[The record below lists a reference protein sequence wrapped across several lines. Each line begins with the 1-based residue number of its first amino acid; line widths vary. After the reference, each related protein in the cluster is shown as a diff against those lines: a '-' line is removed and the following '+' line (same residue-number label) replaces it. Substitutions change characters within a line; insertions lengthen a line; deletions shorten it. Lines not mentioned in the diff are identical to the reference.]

1 MIDIISG
8 LRGVKINGKHNKEF
22 GIAMESASI
31 GFPAKKKI
39 KETVPFMNGYYD
51 FSTIGSN
58 GEIMYEEREI
68 DITFGI
74 PAQNKE
80 ELQYM
85 YSQILEWCVDIS
97 KSQIIFDS
105 MPDYYFEGEVTD
117 SSTLEETMAYGKLQL
132 KFTCEPFKKS
142 ITYIGDCLWDP
153 FNFEE
158 DYLED
163 STFVISGSGTV
174 GIHNPGRS
182 VRPIINCS
190 APATMTHNGKTYNLV
205 QGDNEVYGFYFT
217 SGFNQMVINTNGT
230 ISFRF
235 RKETL

>member
-58 GEIMYEEREI
+58 GEIMYEEREV

-74 PAQNKE
+74 PARSKE

-85 YSQILEWCVDIS
+85 YSKILEWSVDIP
-97 KSQIIFDS
+97 KSQLIFDS
-105 MPDYYFEGEVTD
+105 MPDYYFEGEVVD

-132 KFTCEPFKKS
+132 KFTCDPFKKS
-142 ITYIGDCLWDP
+142 VSYIGDGLWDP

-158 DYLED
+158 DYFED

-190 APATMTHNGKTYNLV
+190 ASATMIHNGKTYNLV
-205 QGDNEVYGFYFT
+205 KGDNKVYGLYFT
-217 SGFNQMVINTNGT
+217 TGLNTMTIRTNGT
-230 ISFRF
+230 IGFKF

>member
-74 PAQNKE
+74 PAWNKE
-80 ELQYM
+80 ELQHM
-85 YSQILEWCVDIS
+85 YSKILEWCVDIS
-97 KSQIIFDS
+97 KSQLIFDS
-105 MPDYYFEGEVTD
+105 MPDYYFEGEVID
-117 SSTLEETMAYGKLQL
+117 SSTLEETMAYGKIQL

-142 ITYIGDCLWDP
+142 VSYVGECLWDP
-153 FNFEE
+153 FYFEE
-158 DYLED
+158 DYMVD
-163 STFVISGSGTV
+163 SSFVISGSGTV
-174 GIHNPGRS
+174 GIHNPGRR

-190 APATMTHNGKTYNLV
+190 SSATITYNGNTYNLV
-205 QGDNEVYGFYFT
+205 AGNNEIYGLYFT
-217 SGFNQMVINTNGT
+217 TGFNQIIVNTNGT
-230 ISFRF
+230 ISFKF

>member
-74 PAQNKE
+74 PAQSKE
-80 ELQYM
+80 ELQFM
-85 YSQILEWCVDIS
+85 YSNILEWSVDIP
-97 KSQIIFDS
+97 KSQLIFDS
-105 MPDYYFEGEVTD
+105 IPDYYFEGEVID

-142 ITYIGDCLWDP
+142 IAYISDGLWDP

-163 STFVISGSGTV
+163 FTFVISGSGTV
-174 GIHNPGRS
+174 GIHNPGIM
-182 VRPIINCS
+182 VRPNICCS
-190 APATMTHNGKTYNLV
+190 ATATRTINGKNYNLV
-205 QGDNEVYGFYFT
+205 KGNKKVYGFYVT
-217 SGFNQMVINTNGT
+217 IGVDKKTRQTNGT
-230 ISFRF
+230 IGFKV
-235 RKETL
+235 RKEKI

>member
-74 PAQNKE
+74 PAWNKE
-80 ELQYM
+80 ELQHM
-85 YSQILEWCVDIS
+85 YSKILEWSVDIY
-97 KSQIIFDS
+97 KSQLIFDS

-132 KFTCEPFKKS
+132 KFNCEPFKKS
-142 ITYIGDCLWDP
+142 VSYVGDCLWDT

-174 GIHNPGRS
+174 GIHNPGRR

-190 APATMTHNGKTYNLV
+190 SSATITHNRNTYNLV
-205 QGDNEVYGFYFT
+205 KGNNEIYGLYFT
-217 SGFNQMVINTNGT
+217 TGFNQMTITTNGT
-230 ISFRF
+230 ISFKF

>member
-8 LRGVKINGKHNKEF
+8 LRGVKINGKHNNEF

-74 PAQNKE
+74 PAWNKE
-80 ELQYM
+80 ELQHM
-85 YSQILEWCVDIS
+85 YSKILEWSVDIS
-97 KSQIIFDS
+97 RSQLIFDS

-142 ITYIGDCLWDP
+142 VSYVGDCLWDT

-174 GIHNPGRS
+174 GIHNPGRR

-190 APATMTHNGKTYNLV
+190 SSSTMKYNGKTYNLV
-205 QGDNEVYGFYFT
+205 RGNNEIYGLYFT
-217 SGFNQMVINTNGT
+217 TGFNQMTITTNGT
-230 ISFRF
+230 ISFKF

>member
-8 LRGVKINGKHNKEF
+8 LRGVKINDKHNKEF

-74 PAQNKE
+74 PANSKE
-80 ELQYM
+80 ELQLA
-85 YSQILEWCVDIS
+85 YSKILEWCVDIS

-117 SSTLEETMAYGKLQL
+117 SSTIEETMTYGKLQI
-132 KFTCEPFKKS
+132 KFNCEPFKKS
-142 ITYIGDCLWDP
+142 VSYVGECLWDP

-158 DYLED
+158 DYFED
-163 STFVISGSGTV
+163 SSFVISGSGTV
-174 GIHNPGRS
+174 GIHNPGRR

-190 APATMTHNGKTYNLV
+190 ANATMMHNGKTYNLV
-205 QGDNEVYGFYFT
+205 KGDNDIYGLYFT
-217 SGFNQMVINTNGT
+217 NGFNQMTINTNGT

>member
-8 LRGVKINGKHNKEF
+8 LRGVKINGK
-22 GIAMESASI
+22 
-31 GFPAKKKI
+31 KKKI

-74 PAQNKE
+74 PAWNKE
-80 ELQYM
+80 ELQHM
-85 YSQILEWCVDIS
+85 YSKILEWCVDIS
-97 KSQIIFDS
+97 KSQLIFDS
-105 MPDYYFEGEVTD
+105 MPDYYFEGEVID

-142 ITYIGDCLWDP
+142 VSYVGECLWDT

-158 DYLED
+158 DYMED
-163 STFVISGSGTV
+163 SSFVISGSGTV
-174 GIHNPGRS
+174 GIHNPGRR
-182 VRPIINCS
+182 VRPVINCS
-190 APATMTHNGKTYNLV
+190 ASATITHNGKTYNLV
-205 QGDNEVYGFYFT
+205 RGNNEIYGFYFT
-217 SGFNQMVINTNGT
+217 NGFNQMTIQTSGT
-230 ISFRF
+230 ISFKF

>member
-74 PAQNKE
+74 PAQSKE
-80 ELQYM
+80 ELQFM
-85 YSQILEWCVDIS
+85 YSNILEWSVDIS
-97 KSQIIFDS
+97 KSQLIFDS

-142 ITYIGDCLWDP
+142 ALYVGNGLWDP

-163 STFVISGSGTV
+163 SSFIISGSGTV

-205 QGDNEVYGFYFT
+205 KGDNNIYGFYFT
-217 SGFNQMVINTNGT
+217 TGLNEMTIKTNGT
-230 ISFRF
+230 IGFKF
-235 RKETL
+235 RKEKL

>member
-39 KETVPFMNGYYD
+39 VETVPFMNGYYD

-74 PAQNKE
+74 PAQSKE
-80 ELQYM
+80 ELQFM
-85 YSQILEWCVDIS
+85 YSKILEWCVDIS

-105 MPDYYFEGEVTD
+105 MPDYYFEGEVID
-117 SSTLEETMAYGKLQL
+117 SSTIEETMAYGKLQL

-142 ITYIGDCLWDP
+142 VAYIGDCLWDP

-163 STFVISGSGTV
+163 SSFVISGSGKI

-190 APATMTHNGKTYNLV
+190 ASATMTHNGKTYNLSK
-205 QGDNEVYGFYFT
+205 GDNEVYGFYFT
-217 SGFNQMVINTNGT
+217 SGFNQMTIKTNGT

>member
-1 MIDIISG
+1 MINIISG

-58 GEIMYEEREI
+58 GEIMYEEREV

-74 PAQNKE
+74 PAQSKE

-85 YSQILEWCVDIS
+85 YSKILEWRVDIS
-97 KSQIIFDS
+97 NSQIIFDS

-117 SSTLEETMAYGKLQL
+117 SSTIEETMAYGKLQL
-132 KFTCEPFKKS
+132 KFICEPFKKS
-142 ITYIGDCLWDP
+142 VSYIGDCLWDT

-163 STFVISGSGTV
+163 SSFFISGTGTV

-190 APATMTHNGKTYNLV
+190 SPATMTHNGKTYNLGI
-205 QGDNEVYGFYFT
+205 GDNEVYGFYFT
-217 SGFNQMVINTNGT
+217 NGFNQMTITTTGT
-230 ISFRF
+230 VSFRF